1 VFKIEQPKINF
12 KISRWI
18 PESPRWMIKRGFIE
32 ETKEI
37 LEEATKMN
45 GTSLPKDIDS
55 QLQQHAAEFLKP
67 VEEPGWMEI
76 WEGPKVK
83 LHLIAC
89 HLAWSIYIV
98 TYYGMLLNIKNFGRE
113 YRYVNTII
121 AGLCEITG
129 TFIGLFLIMNSSNKW
144 QWTSLFNIIG
154 GFIAFT
160 VWLIPDSGNMFIR
173 ISNQQTYNF

>member
-1 VFKIEQPKINF
+1 
-12 KISRWI
+12 
-18 PESPRWMIKRGFIE
+18 MIKRGYIE

-37 LEEATKMN
+37 LLEATRMN
-45 GTSLPKDIDS
+45 GTPLAKDIDS
-55 QLQQHAAEFLKP
+55 QLQDLANESMKP
-67 VEEPGWMEI
+67 IEEPSWLDI

-113 YRYVNTII
+113 YRFVNTVI
-121 AGLCEITG
+121 AGLCEILG
-129 TFIGLFLIMNSSNKW
+129 TFIGLFLIMTSANKW

-160 VWLIPDSGNMFIR
+160 VWLVPDSSM
-173 ISNQQTYNF
+173 

>member
-1 VFKIEQPKINF
+1 
-12 KISRWI
+12 
-18 PESPRWMIKRGFIE
+18 MIKRGYIE

-37 LEEATKMN
+37 LLEATKMN
-45 GTSLPKDIDS
+45 GTPLAKDIDN
-55 QLQQHAAEFLKP
+55 QLQDLANESMKP
-67 VEEPGWMEI
+67 IEEPSWLDI

-113 YRYVNTII
+113 YRFVNTVI
-121 AGLCEITG
+121 AGLCEILG
-129 TFIGLFLIMNSSNKW
+129 TFIGLFLIMTSANKW

-160 VWLIPDSGNMFIR
+160 VWLIPDSSM
-173 ISNQQTYNF
+173 